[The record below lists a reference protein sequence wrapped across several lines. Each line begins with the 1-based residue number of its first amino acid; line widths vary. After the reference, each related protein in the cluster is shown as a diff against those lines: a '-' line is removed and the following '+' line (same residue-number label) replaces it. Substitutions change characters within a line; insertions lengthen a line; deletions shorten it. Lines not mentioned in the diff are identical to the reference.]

1 MVKVDYVIKWV
12 TQVTILQFYT
22 QKLALKEENSCLIQI
37 FFGQVIKGYRWMPW
51 HQQAMKDANQ
61 RYLRGAE
68 QKALNRRFPN
78 GETRRE

>member
-1 MVKVDYVIKWV
+1 
-12 TQVTILQFYT
+12 
-22 QKLALKEENSCLIQI
+22 LIQI